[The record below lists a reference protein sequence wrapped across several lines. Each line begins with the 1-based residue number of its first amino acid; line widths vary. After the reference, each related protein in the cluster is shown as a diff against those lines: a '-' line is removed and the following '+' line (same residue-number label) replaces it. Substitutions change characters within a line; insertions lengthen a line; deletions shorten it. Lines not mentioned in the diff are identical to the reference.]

1 MDDSICNS
9 SPVDRPGTGLGRQRR
24 TRRRGADNCLVG
36 AKGSVQKEKLNALP
50 TE

>member
-1 MDDSICNS
+1 M
-9 SPVDRPGTGLGRQRR
+9 GLGRQRHMKC
-24 TRRRGADNCLVG
+24 RGADGCFVG